1 MAKILCNYFGL
12 SMAAEGKSDFVGRQ
26 AAAFLGYV
34 QQDAERCAANC
45 GSAEDLSAAPEEIK
59 REILRNDEELRRREQ
74 TAPGVEH
81 DVVAI
86 YDNAGI
92 PSIMHRF
99 RRVTNKELFGGS
111 DAVHPAFIIGGEVYD
126 EIYISVYENTIIN
139 GKPYSLPLQEP
150 VTNITMEDFAQ
161 ACFSK
166 GEGWHCLTAA
176 EWGLLADTS
185 LKLGTLPHGNTNCSH
200 WHGDDKEQGIIIED
214 SYKTLT
220 GSGPATWTH
229 DHTASGVHDLCG
241 NIWEFARGV
250 RIRDGA
256 LWAAENNDAALPETD
271 LTECGDGWKPITDA
285 EGHPLYVA
293 VEDNKIT
300 FNTYPSIHRDY
311 CGCVWENVRMNCD
324 SEQLRALALFAG
336 EEKHPVHR
344 RCGVLGAEIPRL
356 HTKPG
361 GNAGKQ
367 CRVAAH
373 HRDYATGGVLARH
386 TGAQGYAENEQ
397 VRKGH
402 GSMLCVK
409 KVIVICREVNSQTGQ
424 IAVYVVP
431 MEIDEHTVVRLSLRS
446 MFNPELRYFFA
457 YEDVYQEQKQEI
469 TAMLKR
475 RNITKQEVDS
485 VYGIAEVGRQ

>member
-12 SMAAEGKSDFVGRQ
+12 SMAAEGKSEFVGRQ

-34 QQDAERCAANC
+34 QQDAEHCAENC
-45 GSAEDLSAAPEEIK
+45 DCAEDLSDAPEEIK

-126 EIYISVYENTIIN
+126 EIYISVYENTMIN

-150 VTNITMEDFAQ
+150 VTNITMEEFAQ

-250 RIRDGA
+250 RIKNGA
-256 LWAAENNDAALPETD
+256 LWTAKNNDAALPETD
-271 LTECGDGWKPITDA
+271 LSECGDGWKPITDV
-285 EGHPLYVA
+285 EGRPLYVS
-293 VEDNKIT
+293 VDGGKNYLYYKLE
-300 FNTYPSIHRDY
+300 Y
-311 CGCVWENVRMNCD
+311 
-324 SEQLRALALFAG
+324 Q
-336 EEKHPVHR
+336 
-344 RCGVLGAEIPRL
+344 PRL
-356 HTKPG
+356 
-361 GNAGKQ
+361 
-367 CRVAAH
+367 
-373 HRDYATGGVLARH
+373 
-386 TGAQGYAENEQ
+386 
-397 VRKGH
+397 
-402 GSMLCVK
+402 
-409 KVIVICREVNSQTGQ
+409 
-424 IAVYVVP
+424 
-431 MEIDEHTVVRLSLRS
+431 
-446 MFNPELRYFFA
+446 
-457 YEDVYQEQKQEI
+457 
-469 TAMLKR
+469 
-475 RNITKQEVDS
+475 
-485 VYGIAEVGRQ
+485 